1 MKVIWGYEGNVF
13 GPVSGG
19 TLILLHSPDGG
30 LDGYANEGGVELK
43 KHDNQTLSCLPA
55 NDIE

>member
-1 MKVIWGYEGNVF
+1 MIWGYEGNVF

-43 KHDNQTLSCLPA
+43 KRDGQTLSCPA
-55 NDIE
+55 AEEIK